1 MKKILSVLLIGLF
14 LSLFISCKK
23 EDNQAPT
30 VTVVTVS
37 NISESTASSGGQVTS
52 DGGSAVTARGVCW
65 GKSQDPT
72 IADKKTS
79 DGTGSGS
86 FTSSLTGLEPGV
98 TYNIR
103 AYATNAIGTGYSSQS
118 SFSSLSTVPVLT
130 TLAISEMTATSVNSG
145 GNITS
150 DGGAAVTARGV
161 CWNTATSPTINNSK
175 TTDGAGIGNYPSAI
189 TGLTPNTTYYIRAY
203 ATNSKGTAYGDE
215 IILKTYTGVVTDSE
229 GNIYNT
235 VTIGSQL
242 WMAKNLRV
250 TKYSDG
256 ASIPI
261 VTDQSTWNST
271 LLPGFCW
278 YNNDETNKNTY
289 GTLYNWYAVNASGKN
304 ICPAGWHVP
313 SDGEW
318 STLTTFLNGEN
329 GAGGKLKE
337 TGLTHWNSP
346 NTGATN
352 ETGFTAL
359 GAGSRGSTFFGIGTD
374 ADFWTSTEYNGGS
387 SWNRFISSSNNNVHK
402 LFSGKQNGFSIRC
415 VKD

>member
-1 MKKILSVLLIGLF
+1 MKRVLSVLLCGLF
-14 LSLFISCKK
+14 LSLLIGCKK
-23 EDNQAPT
+23 EDNQVPT
-30 VTVVTVS
+30 VTVVSAS
-37 NISESTASSGGQVTS
+37 NITENSASSGGQVTS

-65 GKSQDPT
+65 SKNQNPT
-72 IADKKTS
+72 TADKKTS

-86 FTSSLTGLEPGV
+86 FTSSLTGLEPGAA
-98 TYNIR
+98 YNIR
-103 AYATNAIGTGYSSQS
+103 AYATNATGTGYSNQAA
-118 SFSSLSTVPVLT
+118 FSALTSVPVLT
-130 TLAISEMTATSVNSG
+130 TIAISDLTANSVVSG

-150 DGGAAVTARGV
+150 DGGAAITARGV
-161 CWNTATSPTINNSK
+161 CWNTAASPTITNSK
-175 TTDGAGIGNYPSAI
+175 TTDGTGNGIFPSSI
-189 TGLTPNTTYYIRAY
+189 SGLIANTTYYIRAY

-215 IILKTYTGVVTDSE
+215 ITIKTYTGVVTDYE

-242 WMAKNLRV
+242 WMAKNLKA

-261 VTDQSTWNST
+261 VTDQTTWNTTS
-271 LLPGFCW
+271 LPGYCW
-278 YNNDETNKNTY
+278 YNNDESNKNTY

-304 ICPAGWHVP
+304 ICPTGWHVP

-318 STLTTFLNGEN
+318 STLTSFLNGEN

-337 TGLTHWNSP
+337 AGLTHWASP

-359 GAGSRGSTFFGIGTD
+359 GAGSRGGSFLGFGTD
-374 ADFWTSTEYNGGS
+374 ADFWTSTEYNSGS
-387 SWNRFISSSNNNVHK
+387 SWNRFISSSNNNVHR
-402 LFSGKQNGFSIRC
+402 LFSGYQNGFSIRC